1 MTPIYLLSMLRLVF
15 FNSNEALACDMDRLK
30 LNQPTNDA
38 AVCFGNNCALP
49 GEAPFDDANP
59 REIFIAA
66 CFLVLIFGIG
76 VYPKLFTQ
84 MYDVKTVAIN
94 ADVRQSQVAV
104 VRQKQVTLAQAP
116 AIDAVVK

>member
-15 FNSNEALACDMDRLK
+15 FNSNEALACDVDQAKMSK
-30 LNQPTNDA
+30 PTNEP

-66 CFLVLIFGIG
+66 CFLVMIVGIG
-76 VYPKLFTQ
+76 LYPKLFTQ

-94 ADVRQSQVAV
+94 SEMRQSQLAMTQ
-104 VRQKQVTLAQAP
+104 QKQVTIAQAP
-116 AIDAVVK
+116 VIGE